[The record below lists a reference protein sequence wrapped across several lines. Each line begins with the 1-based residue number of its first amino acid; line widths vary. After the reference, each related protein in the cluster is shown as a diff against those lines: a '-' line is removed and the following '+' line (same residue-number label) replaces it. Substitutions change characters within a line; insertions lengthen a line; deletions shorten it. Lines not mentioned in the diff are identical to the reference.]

1 MRDVFFSLMT
11 LPIHSPLRTGPY
23 ILHVLTLMYSERP
36 KLYGV
41 LAVLSA
47 IGLRYYMH
55 IEGIIMCTS
64 NSNGDDGGCDS

>member
-1 MRDVFFSLMT
+1 MT

-23 ILHVLTLMYSERP
+23 ILHVLTLMYSELHR
-36 KLYGV
+36 V